1 MHRANELLD
10 RFGFAEVTGRLAETY
25 SGGMRRRLDVVASL
39 IMAPPGRGHDFR
51 VGRIAGGLRRAVAA

>member
-1 MHRANELLD
+1 
-10 RFGFAEVTGRLAETY
+10 
-25 SGGMRRRLDVVASL
+25 VVASL